1 MLKAL
6 IQRILRHHLRN
17 LLIFFAIVLL
27 CGGIFGSMLFKSN
40 EAIEKSDNWVT
51 HSYNVLNN
59 TRELSMLSE
68 ALLVDQY
75 QYIMT
80 RDDEHL
86 ARYDRRKTRFSELL
100 ALLADDLA
108 DNPAQLS
115 RLEEIR
121 KKYGDLT
128 THLEERSASK
138 KNDRKT
144 DSEAIT
150 LNASL
155 KREIK
160 MRTRAIIDEENAL
173 LNARLNE
180 LQDTKDSY
188 FVTMI
193 VGGSF
198 SFLLLIILNGFLL
211 NAQTARNTAERSL
224 EEVEERLK
232 LALRGSSDGIFD
244 WDLRS
249 DDIYWSAEY
258 KSMLGYREE
267 ELVPG
272 RAIFNSL
279 LHPEDQKLFWDSYN
293 QYIAGK
299 KKEFMAVFRMR
310 HKSGRWIWINARG
323 KALFDQH
330 GHPTRFIGAHTDISH
345 LKEYEIKLQE
355 TIDKAEKAS
364 KAKSDFLAHM
374 SHEIRTPLTA
384 ISGIAEIF
392 ERNKDNLN
400 PKQKQ
405 LVTTLNASTFSL
417 RELINDI
424 LDFSKIE
431 SGDLELEEK
440 PFSLSDV
447 FKQVKHIMSVK
458 ANEKGLAFNFDYR
471 RMARQKFVGD
481 EKRLRQILINLIGNA
496 IKFTDSGE
504 VTVKVDTEH
513 DVAGQSHMVINVV
526 DTGIGISEDKQEL
539 VFERFKQGDASVSRK
554 YGGSGLGL
562 PISRSL
568 ARLMGG
574 DIMLESTDGQG
585 STFSVHIPLRFADD
599 QEIEARGGRS
609 VADTLDAKIRS
620 LMTPETLILVVEDYE
635 GNIVMISYILDE
647 LGAQYDI
654 ARTGAEAVMLW
665 EKGEY
670 DIVLMDIQMPEM
682 DGFTATALIREK
694 EKSHPGLHTPI
705 IGMTAH
711 ALVGDRDKCI
721 EAGMDAYLPK
731 PLVEADLK
739 QEIYKYLL
747 AASKRG

>member
-1 MLKAL
+1 MYKAL
-6 IQRILRHHLRN
+6 LQLFAQNYARN
-17 LLIFFAIVLL
+17 LLMFFGIMLL
-27 CGGIFGSMLFKSN
+27 CGGVLGSLLLKSN
-40 EAIEKSDNWVT
+40 EEIARSDNWVT
-51 HSYNVLNN
+51 HSYNIINN
-59 TRELSMLSE
+59 TRELTMLSE

-75 QYIMT
+75 QYLMT
-80 RDDEHL
+80 RNDEHL

-100 ALLADDLA
+100 ALLAENMS
-108 DNPAQLS
+108 DNPAQMS
-115 RLEEIR
+115 RLEQVR

-128 THLEERSASK
+128 THLEERSASSS
-138 KNDRKT
+138 RK
-144 DSEAIT
+144 SESSESIT
-150 LNASL
+150 LSASL

-160 MRTRAIIDEENAL
+160 LRAREIIDEETAL
-173 LNARLNE
+173 LNGRLE
-180 LQDTKDSY
+180 KLQSTKDFY
-188 FVTMI
+188 FITLVA
-193 VGGSF
+193 GGSL
-198 SFLLLIILNGFLL
+198 SFLLLLVLNGFLL
-211 NAQTARNTAERSL
+211 HAQSARSFAERSL

-267 ELVPG
+267 ELVAG

-323 KALFDQH
+323 KALFDQN

-355 TIDKAEKAS
+355 TINKAEKAN

-400 PKQKQ
+400 SKQKQ
-405 LVTTLNASTFSL
+405 LVTTLNASTFTL

-431 SGDLELEEK
+431 SGELELEEK
-440 PFSLSDV
+440 SFSLADV
-447 FKQVKHIMSVK
+447 FKQVKQIMSVK
-458 ANEKGLAFNFDYR
+458 ANEKGLAFTFEYR
-471 RMARQKFVGD
+471 GLAQKKFMGD
-481 EKRLRQILINLIGNA
+481 EKRLRQIMINLIGNA
-496 IKFTDSGE
+496 IKFTSQGE
-504 VTVKVDTEH
+504 ISVKVSTVKDRGGSDRILI
-513 DVAGQSHMVINVV
+513 DVK

-574 DIMLESTDGQG
+574 DITVDSVEGAG
-585 STFSVHIPLRFADD
+585 STFSVLLPLSVVEE
-599 QEIEARGGRS
+599 QEATSKASAGS
-609 VADTLDAKIRS
+609 ADTLDKKIKS
-620 LMTPETLILVVEDYE
+620 VITPDTMILVVEDYE

-654 ARTGAEAVMLW
+654 ARTGVEAVALW

-670 DIVLMDIQMPEM
+670 KLVLMDIQMPEM
-682 DGFTATALIREK
+682 DGFTATAQIRER
-694 EKSHPGLHTPI
+694 EKAHPGLHTPI
-705 IGMTAH
+705 VGMTAH

-731 PLVEADLK
+731 PIVEADLK
-739 QEIYKYLL
+739 EQIYKYL
-747 AASKRG
+747 SR